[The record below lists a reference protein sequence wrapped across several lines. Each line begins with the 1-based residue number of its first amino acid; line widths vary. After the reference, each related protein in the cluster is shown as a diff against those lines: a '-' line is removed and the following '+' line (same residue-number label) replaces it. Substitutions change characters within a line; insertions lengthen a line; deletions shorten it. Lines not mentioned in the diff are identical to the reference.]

1 MPIRAP
7 FGAPTPSKSMPCG
20 RLPVPA
26 AVRML
31 RAEEAAE
38 VPLEDVLDVLLSG
51 MRENTWD
58 PLTRWAKCCGLSAQ
72 LLVYM
77 LLGEFGG
84 AHAAALVAHP
94 RAFPEG
100 CSLPD
105 ARVAGVFDWIA
116 RLAREAAAAASS
128 ACPCPGLRRSSISTW
143 RTTGTTP
150 CRI

>member
-1 MPIRAP
+1 
-7 FGAPTPSKSMPCG
+7 
-20 RLPVPA
+20 
-26 AVRML
+26 ML

-58 PLTRWAKCCGLSAQ
+58 PLTRWPKCCGLSAQ

-105 ARVAGVFDWIA
+105 ARVAGVFDYNH
-116 RLAREAAAAASS
+116 RRASFS
-128 ACPCPGLRRSSISTW
+128 DTFEMIFSLGTDDCALYVQDFAQLRTR
-143 RTTGTTP
+143 
-150 CRI
+150 